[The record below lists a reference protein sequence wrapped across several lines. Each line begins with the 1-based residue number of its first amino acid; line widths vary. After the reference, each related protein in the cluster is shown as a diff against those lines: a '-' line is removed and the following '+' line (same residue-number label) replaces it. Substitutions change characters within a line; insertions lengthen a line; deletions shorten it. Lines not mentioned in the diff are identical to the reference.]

1 MSTTTTT
8 PKGTKL
14 PLMNLKGKPYLQ
26 VAHRLIWFREEEPQA
41 GIETQPLAMTEE
53 YAVFQAKILRQ
64 GMVVATAT
72 KRESKKD
79 FPDFIEK
86 AETGAIGRA
95 LALLGYGTQFATA
108 DLDEGSR
115 LADSPAMP
123 GVKASS
129 SKTEELYSVTAADVA
144 ASVTSK
150 VFSEAPKKKPA
161 FIKPS
166 AKVEALVSAQPAS
179 NGNAAKAAASSEGWD

>member
-1 MSTTTTT
+1 MSNTTTT

-26 VAHRLIWFREEEPQA
+26 VAHRLIWFREEEPQS
-41 GIETQPLAMTEE
+41 GIETAPLAMSEE
-53 YAVFQAKILRQ
+53 YAVFQAKILRD
-64 GMVVATAT
+64 GKIVAMAT

-115 LADSPAMP
+115 LADSPTMP
-123 GVKASS
+123 GVKTTSAITSIT
-129 SKTEELYSVTAADVA
+129 KTEIDNVATVVTA
-144 ASVTSK
+144 K

-161 FIKPS
+161 FIKPT
-166 AKVEALVSAQPAS
+166 AKVEVLATAQPAS
-179 NGNAAKAAASSEGWD
+179 NGNAKQATSSEGWD